1 MRCFCARLPALHA
14 VSAGSGAH
22 RLTHAYRLRER
33 ILAGTA
39 GPLCSHI
46 IRVGQNC
53 ISAPCMTVCVVVS
66 LLEIPYALYISI
78 SVWFWPTLHLMATK
92 PTFCCVWS
100 CPPAVQVKTIS
111 EELPTLYGYQA
122 HFMLCLVM
130 PSRCTGQNNQRG
142 APYTLWLPSPLFVVS
157 GHALPLYRSKQSSR
171 SSLHFMATKPTL
183 CCVWSYPPAVQVKT
197 ISEELGVGFMGSGF
211 DPKWQIKDIP
221 LMPKDR

>member
-1 MRCFCARLPALHA
+1 LCLVMPSRC
-14 VSAGSGAH
+14 
-22 RLTHAYRLRER
+22 T
-33 ILAGTA
+33 
-39 GPLCSHI
+39 
-46 IRVGQNC
+46 GQNNQRG
-53 ISAPCMTVCVVVS
+53 APYTLWLPSPLFVVS
-66 LLEIPYALYISI
+66 GHALPLYRSKP
-78 SVWFWPTLHLMATK
+78 SARSSLHFMATK

-100 CPPAVQVKTIS
+100 YPPAVQVKTIS
-111 EELPTLYGYQA
+111 EELPTLYGYLA
-122 HFMLCLVM
+122 HFLLCLVM